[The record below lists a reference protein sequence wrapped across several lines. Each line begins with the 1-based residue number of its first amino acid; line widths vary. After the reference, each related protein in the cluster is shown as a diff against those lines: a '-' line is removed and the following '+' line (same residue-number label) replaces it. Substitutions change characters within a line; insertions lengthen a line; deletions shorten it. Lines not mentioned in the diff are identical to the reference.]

1 MLPLSPPL
9 VTTATGALPPPQPG
23 VNAALQSSLVPAFED
38 LDIGPGEQLPAQAA
52 HANGGPSEP
61 SKRPR
66 GRPAGRPTQDLRHGR
81 LGVHHF
87 AFLRAWLSGFDMAEA
102 WDRYLSFQGENKDLR
117 HIRAVRVR
125 LWLQVLADAQ
135 ALNASLPA
143 AQRIDDVLQRLQSRE
158 VEAAV
163 VKVPTLDEFC
173 EQLGCDRDFYSEQE
187 LKDMLREQY
196 GLEQLVEE
204 YGDDR
209 DVVAGPGAGGQV
221 SPRVRALNT
230 LQTFLAKP
238 VLTGDLLGLWLTPP
252 LTKRLATV
260 GVQRVGELVAYMTLH
275 GPTWFSKIR
284 GLGTTRAE
292 RLLAWLVANG
302 LMATAVTGAG
312 SSEQLSGRAD
322 RRPGQLPEQLPGTA
336 AVVRLEDLVIPA
348 ALSGAAGGFRTAH
361 ANAYGADHD
370 AQAWRAWLE
379 PYRERPRTHEVYR
392 RELERFVLWCILV
405 RNVAVSAVTS
415 ADCLLYRQFLA
426 HPPADWVMGTVKPRT
441 SPAWRPFRTGAL
453 DLASVRH
460 GLNIVRNLY
469 AAWIEDGYISCNP
482 MATVLRQLKLPPA
495 QVNSRRGF
503 TREQWRWILTY
514 TPVVATG
521 LRGRR
526 ISVLLQLLEET
537 GLRLSELASAR
548 MTDLEKVHLD
558 LPDLPESELAPG
570 WPTPA
575 ALPASGE
582 VFGWVINAMGKGGK
596 LRPVPISNKLVEQLL
611 ELHQLVDV
619 AVDRPANEPPM
630 RDGDRSLL
638 CALQEPVNARTGAA
652 PAAVLGKAG
661 IYKALKRLFRR
672 LARLAEQQGRGDA
685 DRLAAAS
692 THWLRHTFARGAVA
706 KNVPIGVVQ
715 EILGHASERTTNDI
729 YVQQERSRLVL
740 AMNQVR
746 VNG

>member
-1 MLPLSPPL
+1 MLPLTSPSSVVSPSLPRGAIVDMALEHDELDAQLLPL
-9 VTTATGALPPPQPG
+9 LPDTPP
-23 VNAALQSSLVPAFED
+23 
-38 LDIGPGEQLPAQAA
+38 
-52 HANGGPSEP
+52 
-61 SKRPR
+61 KRPR

-87 AFLRAWLSGFDMAEA
+87 AFLRAWLSGFDLAEA

-117 HIRAVRVR
+117 HVRAVRVR

-135 ALNASLPA
+135 ALNASLPEG
-143 AQRIDDVLQRLQSRE
+143 QRIDDVLQRLQCRE

-163 VKVPTLDEFC
+163 VKVPSLDEFC
-173 EQLGCDRDFYSEQE
+173 EQLGCERDFYGEQE
-187 LKDMLREQY
+187 LMDMLREQY
-196 GLEQLVEE
+196 SLDQLVEDE
-204 YGDDR
+204 GD
-209 DVVAGPGAGGQV
+209 APAEPGAEGKV

-230 LQTFLAKP
+230 LQALLAKP
-238 VLTGDLLGLWLTPP
+238 VLASDQLGLWLTPS
-252 LTKRLATV
+252 LTKRLATID
-260 GVQRVGELVAYMTLH
+260 VQRVGELVAYMVLH
-275 GPTWFSKIR
+275 GSCWFNKIR
-284 GLGTTRAE
+284 GLGNTRAE
-292 RLLAWLVANG
+292 RLRAWLVANG
-302 LMATAVTGAG
+302 LMTPPVIGAG
-312 SSEQLSGRAD
+312 GEQLGGQAD
-322 RRPGQLPEQLPGTA
+322 QLPGTA
-336 AVVRLEDLVIPA
+336 AVVSLEDLVIPA
-348 ALSGAAGGFRTAH
+348 ALSGETGGFRTAH

-379 PYRERPRTHEVYR
+379 PYRERPRTHEAYH

-405 RNVAVSAVTS
+405 RKVAVSAVT
-415 ADCLLYRQFLA
+415 ATDCLLYRQFLA
-426 HPPADWVMGTVKPRT
+426 HPPAEWVMGAVKPRK
-441 SPAWRPFRTGAL
+441 SAAWRPFRTGAL

-469 AAWIEDGYISCNP
+469 AAWIEDGYITCNP
-482 MATVLRQLKLPPA
+482 MATVLRQLKLPAA

-503 TREQWRWILTY
+503 TREQWRWIRTY

-558 LPDLPESELAPG
+558 LLEGEGELLA
-570 WPTPA
+570 T
-575 ALPASGE
+575 PASGE
-582 VFGWVINAMGKGGK
+582 AFGWVINAVGKGGK
-596 LRPVPISNKLVEQLL
+596 PRPVPISNGLVEQLL
-611 ELHQLVDV
+611 ELHQLVDE
-619 AVDRPANEPPM
+619 AVDRPVQEAPM
-630 RDGDRSLL
+630 LDGNRSLL
-638 CALQEPVNARTGAA
+638 CALQEPVSVRTGAS
-652 PAAVLGKAG
+652 PAAMLGKAG

-729 YVQQERSRLVL
+729 YVLQERSRLIA
-740 AMNQVR
+740 AMNQAR
-746 VNG
+746 ASS